1 MFIKKRL
8 SVLRRF
14 SCERG
19 VMIIPMAI
27 LLPILVGLMTLG
39 INSVSMM
46 SGKARM
52 ADAASEATLAV
63 SAATLA
69 NDTQTAEG
77 LKEIETNR
85 AMVEAWIKYYF
96 PGLKTIPEIKF
107 NVVQNQKLPSSDT
120 RYTRYSVD
128 IAMDLPLLFTY
139 QTVTAGK
146 SSYSLNS
153 GSGNVN
159 KYVSKPADYVFVV
172 DFSTSQRGTRIRI
185 LKSVFAEITDFV
197 LKNSPESK
205 IAIVPFSTGVSV
217 IMPGTNQ
224 RGGQNVGCSVLF
236 VPNDGWNINYP
247 VWSDKSVS
255 TKLASGS
262 LNGMT
267 YDMDTARYDFYK
279 KYVAKSAP
287 VLSEAAMRN
296 QWCRKNDSY
305 GKTTGRAQYSCFD
318 PRDKYPQPADP
329 RNQLEDIFTAQSL
342 RLIENE
348 YAKAARVFT
357 TQKSAYTIEHD
368 EAINYTATLDK
379 MFSDEAIITFP
390 MLWSTASSASSAYRP
405 YYQMCQQG
413 GWWKHNTGNDLTN
426 QSAASWLIPLTD
438 SKPALD
444 QFQNMEPSGWTHLS
458 AALIRSVPV
467 MMEGS
472 NRRKV
477 FIMMSDGEESRYP
490 QITTDKWL
498 KSYKLCQKI
507 EEGILARPQTNAGK
521 VELYYISTT
530 NARTWVKYWGE
541 NCTGAARSKTA
552 TQRDDL
558 IKLIKG
564 IITDETGHLTSS

>member
-1 MFIKKRL
+1 MISPRGILFT
-8 SVLRRF
+8 VV
-14 SCERG
+14 CG
-19 VMIIPMAI
+19 VM
-27 LLPILVGLMTLG
+27 GWG
-39 INSVSMM
+39 INRVCML
-46 SGKARM
+46 ARRARV
-52 ADAASEATLAV
+52 ADAVAEATLAV
-63 SAATLA
+63 STATMA
-69 NDTQTAEG
+69 NDSQTG
-77 LKEIETNR
+77 SGRQEIEKVRGTV
-85 AMVEAWIKYYF
+85 ASWMKYYF
-96 PGLKTIPEIKF
+96 PAMKSAPEVEF
-107 NVVQNQKLPSSDT
+107 TVMEGQQLASSET
-120 RYTRYSVD
+120 RYTYYNVD
-128 IAMDLPLLFTY
+128 VAVTLPQLFLY
-139 QTVTAGK
+139 QTVTVDKTDYTLRAGR
-146 SSYSLNS
+146 
-153 GSGNVN
+153 GHVN

-172 DFSTSQRGTRIRI
+172 DFSGSQIGPRLNI

-197 LKNSPESK
+197 LKNSPGSK

-236 VPNDGWNINYP
+236 VPNPGWDINYAF
-247 VWSDKSVS
+247 WSDKNVS
-255 TKLASGS
+255 TAYANSP
-262 LNGMT
+262 LNTQT
-267 YDMDTARYDFYK
+267 YYMDYYRYKFYK
-279 KYVAKSAP
+279 NFVAASSPTNK
-287 VLSEAAMRN
+287 EADMRKR
-296 QWCRKNDSY
+296 WCRQNPTK
-305 GKTTGRAQYSCFD
+305 GVKEGRVEYSCFD
-318 PRDKYPQPADP
+318 PRDKYPDPSDP